1 MSMRKQFVETTT
13 KLMEKDKKTVTLLG
27 DIGVFGFR
35 HLMQKYPDRV
45 YNIGILEQAT
55 ISVASGLA
63 LSGLIPFVHTISPFI
78 VERAYEQLKLDFGYQ
93 RCGGNFIG
101 VGGSY
106 DYSKLGSTHSCPA
119 DVGALRQ
126 IPGMEIVLP
135 GTDEEFD
142 QLLMSEY
149 NNGRPTYFRLSERC
163 NKASN
168 EVAFG
173 KGTVIK
179 KGKLGTAVVI
189 GTLLDQALE
198 ALGDLDVTIL
208 YYTTVKPFDKAL
220 LKEYTVRNHVLL
232 IEPYY
237 YGTLSE
243 EIISSF
249 IGESLKL
256 DFIGVPHE
264 FLANYGN
271 VQQNDEYCKITSY
284 EIRKKMENLIHE

>member
-1 MSMRKQFVETTT
+1 MSMRKQFVDTTT
-13 KLMEKDKKTVTLLG
+13 KLMESDKKIVTLLG

-35 HLMQKYPDRV
+35 HLMQKYPERV

-55 ISVASGLA
+55 ISMASGMA
-63 LSGLIPFVHTISPFI
+63 LCGIIPFVHTISPFI
-78 VERAYEQLKLDFGYQ
+78 VERAYEQLKLNFGYQ
-93 RCGGNFIG
+93 ECGGNFIG

-126 IPGMEIVLP
+126 IPNMEIVLP

-142 QLLMSEY
+142 TLLMSAY

-163 NKASN
+163 NRISN
-168 EVAFG
+168 EVVFG
-173 KGTVIK
+173 RGNVIK
-179 KGKLGTAVVI
+179 KGQLGTAIVV
-189 GTLLDQALE
+189 GNLLDKALD
-198 ALGDLDVTIL
+198 ALGNLDVTIL

-220 LKEYTVRNHVLL
+220 LKEYTVRNHILL

-249 IGESLKL
+249 PGESLRL

-264 FLANYGN
+264 FLTNYGN
-271 VQQNDEYCKITSY
+271 VEENDEYCNITSY
-284 EIRKKMENLIHE
+284 EIRRKMENLIYE